1 MKYEQVIQGKFIK
14 RDNRFIARVW
24 VDGREEVVHVK
35 NTGRCRE
42 LLLAG
47 VNVILEKTANPNRR
61 TAYSLIAVYKGERL
75 INMDSQVPNPV
86 VAEALRQGKIAELG
100 PVDLVRR
107 EVTYGTSRFDI
118 YFESGGKKGFIE
130 VKGVTLENKG
140 TVLFPD
146 APTVRGTKHIHE
158 MADAVCHGYAG
169 YIFFLVQMDKVN
181 CFMPNREM
189 DADFAAALS
198 IAAEKGVKILVYD
211 SVVAEDEIL
220 LGQPVPFILNP

>member
-42 LLLAG
+42 LLLPG
-47 VNVILEKTANPNRR
+47 VNVILEKAANPNRR
-61 TAYSLIAVYKGERL
+61 TAYSLIAVYKGDRL
-75 INMDSQVPNPV
+75 INMDSQVPNQV
-86 VAEALRQGKIAELG
+86 VAEALQQGKITELG

-118 YFESGGKKGFIE
+118 YFEAGGKKGFIE

-158 MADAVCHGYAG
+158 MADAVCQGYAG
-169 YIFFLVQMDKVN
+169 YIFFLVQMDKVSR
-181 CFMPNREM
+181 FMPNREM

-211 SVVAEDEIL
+211 SMVAEDGIF